1 MRVFVTGATG
11 FIGSFLTRELINAG
25 HHVVGLSRSDAGRE
39 ALTRSGAEVFSGDVN
54 DLARLRIAAES
65 ADGVIHAAFNHDF
78 ANLKKHSEEDRK
90 VIETLGEVLAGSDR
104 PLIITSGTGV
114 ARSRNGGPAVE
125 ADNHVTSAEFPRA
138 ASEEAADTLID
149 DGGRVIVIRL
159 PQVHDTRKFGRITHH
174 MLLARKW
181 GRVAY
186 VGEGKNRL
194 PAVHVSDAVRVYR
207 LALERGR
214 PGSRY
219 HAVGEDGVALRDI
232 AEVIGAGMK
241 LPVESITAEQATE
254 YFGWLAKLVT
264 IDLSASSALT
274 RQQLDWN
281 PTGPD
286 LLTDLRKMDYT
297 AT

>member
-11 FIGSFLTRELINAG
+11 FIGSFLIRELINAG
-25 HHVVGLSRSDAGRE
+25 HHVVGLSRSEAGNE

-65 ADGVIHAAFNHDF
+65 ADGVIHAAFNHDL

-104 PLIITSGTGV
+104 PLIVTSGTGV
-114 ARSRNGGPAVE
+114 ARSKTGDPAVE
-125 ADNHVTSAEFPRA
+125 ADDHVTSAEFSRA
-138 ASEEAADTLID
+138 ASEEAADTLIA
-149 DGGRVIVIRL
+149 DGGRVMVIRL
-159 PQVHDTRKFGRITHH
+159 PQVHDTRRFGRITQHIQW
-174 MLLARKW
+174 ARKW

-194 PAVHVSDAVRVYR
+194 PAVHVSDAVRLYR
-207 LALERGR
+207 LALEKGR
-214 PGSRY
+214 AGARY
-219 HAVGEDGVALRDI
+219 HAVDEEGVALREI
-232 AEVIGAGMK
+232 AEVIGVGMK
-241 LPVESITAEQATE
+241 MPVESITAEEASE
-254 YFGWLAKLVT
+254 YFGWLAKLAT
-264 IDLSASSALT
+264 LDLSATSALT

-297 AT
+297 AA